1 MCFSLRMLLKPKQI
15 YFSSIL
21 ILMGV
26 RLIARAEQENQMSA
40 DLILLTGSS
49 GLIGNSLIRTLRQNR
64 ISTFRLHRN
73 LSTDSGGA
81 FWDPYATEPVHRT
94 EALEGIT
101 AAVHLSGANVAARW
115 TPSYKRTVLKS
126 RVTPTHALATLL
138 AGLRSK
144 PAVLV
149 CASAIGIYGGRGD
162 EVLTETSAPGS
173 GFLADVCVAWENAT
187 QPAVDAGIRVVHL
200 RIGVVLSSEGGA
212 LARMLPVFRAG
223 LGGRLGNG
231 RQWLSW
237 ITLPDATRAIMFA
250 LETPSLSGPV
260 NLVAPNPVTN
270 VEFARTLGRVLHRPA
285 LLPVPALAL
294 SLAFGEMAKATIL
307 ESERVIPE
315 RLLASGFRFE
325 CPGLEEGLRAVLT
338 SSKE

>member
-1 MCFSLRMLLKPKQI
+1 
-15 YFSSIL
+15 
-21 ILMGV
+21 
-26 RLIARAEQENQMSA
+26 MSV

-49 GLIGNSLIRTLRQNR
+49 GLIGASLVRTLRQNR

-73 LSTDSGGA
+73 LSNSDDGA
-81 FWDPYATEPVHRT
+81 FWDPYAANPVHRP

-101 AAVHLSGANVAARW
+101 AAVHLSGGNVAARW
-115 TPSYKRTVLKS
+115 TSSYKRKILES
-126 RVTPTHALATLL
+126 RVTPTRALATLL
-138 AGLRSK
+138 AGLRSR

-162 EVLTETSAPGS
+162 EVLTEDSAPGS

-187 QPAVDAGIRVVHL
+187 QPAINAGIRVVHL
-200 RIGVVLSSEGGA
+200 RIGVVLSPAGGA

-223 LGGRLGNG
+223 LGGRLGSG

-237 ITLPDATRAIMFA
+237 IALPDVTRAILFA
-250 LETPSLSGPV
+250 LESPSLSGPV
-260 NLVAPNPVTN
+260 NVVAPNPVTN
-270 VEFARTLGRVLHRPA
+270 LEFTRALGSVLHRPT
-285 LLPVPALAL
+285 LLPVPTFAL
-294 SLAFGEMAKATIL
+294 SLAFGEMAEATIL

-315 RLLASGFRFE
+315 RLVAAGFHFE
-325 CPGLEEGLRAVLT
+325 YPDLEAALRAVLP

>member
-1 MCFSLRMLLKPKQI
+1 V
-15 YFSSIL
+15 L
-21 ILMGV
+21 ITQDVAKTKIDLFFMNIDFNGV
-26 RLIARAEQENQMSA
+26 RLVARAKQEKEMSA

-64 ISTFRLHRN
+64 ISTFRLHRD
-73 LSTDSGGA
+73 LGTDGSGA
-81 FWDPYATEPVHRT
+81 FWDPYAAKPVHRT

-115 TPSYKRTVLKS
+115 TSSYKRTVLES
-126 RVTPTHALATLL
+126 RVIPTHALATLL

-200 RIGVVLSSEGGA
+200 RIGVVLSPAGGA

-223 LGGRLGNG
+223 LGGRLGSG

-237 ITLPDATRAIMFA
+237 VALPDATRAIMFA

-260 NLVAPNPVTN
+260 NVVAPNPVTN
-270 VEFARTLGRVLHRPA
+270 LEFTRTLGRVLHRPA
-285 LLPVPALAL
+285 LLPAPALAL
-294 SLAFGEMAKATIL
+294 SLAFGEMAKATLL

-315 RLLASGFRFE
+315 RLMATGFHFE
-325 CPGLEEGLRAVLT
+325 YPGLEEGLRAVLT

>member
-1 MCFSLRMLLKPKQI
+1 
-15 YFSSIL
+15 
-21 ILMGV
+21 
-26 RLIARAEQENQMSA
+26 MST

-49 GLIGNSLIRTLRQNR
+49 GLIGNSLVRTLRQNR
-64 ISTFRLHRN
+64 ISTIRLHRN
-73 LSTDSGGA
+73 LTSDDDGA
-81 FWDPYATEPVHRT
+81 SWDPYAANPVHRP

-115 TPSYKRTVLKS
+115 TPSYKRKILES
-126 RVTPTHALATLL
+126 RVTPTRALATLL
-138 AGLRSK
+138 AGLHSR

-162 EVLTETSAPGS
+162 EVLTEASTPGN

-200 RIGVVLSSEGGA
+200 RIGVVLSPAGGA

-223 LGGRLGNG
+223 LGGRLGSG

-237 ITLPDATRAIMFA
+237 VALPDATRAILFA

-260 NLVAPNPVTN
+260 NVVAPNPVTN
-270 VEFARTLGRVLHRPA
+270 SEFTRTLGSVLHRPA
-285 LLPVPALAL
+285 LLPVPAFAL
-294 SLAFGEMAKATIL
+294 GLAFGEMAETTIL
-307 ESERVIPE
+307 ASERVMPHQLI
-315 RLLASGFRFE
+315 AAGFHFE
-325 CPGLEEGLRAVLT
+325 YPGLEAGLRAVLP
-338 SSKE
+338 SSRE